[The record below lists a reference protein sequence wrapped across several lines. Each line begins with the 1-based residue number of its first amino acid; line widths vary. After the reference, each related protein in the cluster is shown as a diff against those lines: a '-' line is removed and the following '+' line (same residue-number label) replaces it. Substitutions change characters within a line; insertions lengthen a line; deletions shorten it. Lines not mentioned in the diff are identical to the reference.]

1 MEQQEAMRISLITMV
16 GNIILSVWKLA
27 AGIFAKSGAM
37 ISDAMHSASD
47 VFSTI
52 VVMIGI
58 RAANKE
64 ADEEHPYGHE
74 RMESIAAILLSAV
87 LLATGLGIGWDGLQ
101 KIIAAVQ
108 GNAEALVVPGW
119 LALAVAVLSIVVKEI
134 MYQATKI
141 VARRIRSD
149 ALMADAWHHRSDAL
163 SSIGSFIGIGGAMLG
178 FPVMDSIASVV
189 ICLFI
194 VKAAWDIAA
203 EAVRKMVDH
212 SADRETEETARRLIL
227 SHEGVI
233 SLRMLKTRQ
242 FGSKI
247 YMDVVMTADA
257 ALSFQRA
264 HALSE
269 EVHDAIEKALPS
281 VKHVMVHIEPD
292 EHAGSRPIFVL
303 LCKHWH
309 AAERVCRSPELLVSG
324 DTLRIRFPLC
334 DMLYD
339 DSAHYDGILE
349 FSRCRRYEL
358 HDPCD
363 PIRYWEYGIVP
374 GRFYRVENDAAGAA
388 FTPKAVQLQTEGGTA
403 VQHYLLSL
411 PTGDLEC
418 EAERFAFSVEQVGAS
433 R

>member
-1 MEQQEAMRISLITMV
+1 MEQREAMRISVITMTV
-16 GNIILSVWKLA
+16 NIVLSLLKAA
-27 AGIFAKSGAM
+27 AGVLASSGAM
-37 ISDAMHSASD
+37 ISDAIHSASD

-64 ADEEHPYGHE
+64 ADEDHPYGHE
-74 RMESIAAILLSAV
+74 RMECLAAIFLAAV
-87 LLATGLGIGWDGLQ
+87 LLVTGLGIGWDGLQ
-101 KIIAAVQ
+101 KILAAVQ
-108 GNAEALVVPGW
+108 GKTAELIVPGW
-119 LALAVAVLSIVVKEI
+119 FALAAAVLSIVVKEI
-134 MYQATKI
+134 MYQATRL
-141 VARRIRSD
+141 VAKRIQSD

-212 SADRETEETARRLIL
+212 SADRETEEAARRLIL

-242 FGSKI
+242 FGAKI

-264 HALSE
+264 HALAE
-269 EVHDAIEKALPS
+269 EVHDAIEQALPM

-309 AAERVCRSPELLVSG
+309 AAERVRRSPELLVTG
-324 DTLRIRFPLC
+324 DILRIRFPLC

-339 DSAHYDGILE
+339 DSADYDGILE

-358 HDPCD
+358 HEPCD

-388 FTPKAVQLQTEGGTA
+388 FTPKAVQLQTEGTA
-403 VQHYLLSL
+403 SVQHYLLSL

-418 EAERFAFSVEQVGAS
+418 EAERFAFSVEQVGES

>member
-1 MEQQEAMRISLITMV
+1 MEQREAMRISIITMV
-16 GNIILSVWKLA
+16 GNIVLSAIKLA
-27 AGIFAKSGAM
+27 AGIIARSGAM

-58 RAANKE
+58 HAAGKE

-101 KIIAAVQ
+101 KILAAVQ
-108 GNAEALVVPGW
+108 GNAETLTVPGW
-119 LALAVAVLSIVVKEI
+119 LALAAAVISIAAKEG

-163 SSIGSFIGIGGAMLG
+163 SSIGSFVGIGGAMLG

-194 VKAAWDIAA
+194 VKAAYDIAA
-203 EAVRKMVDH
+203 EAIRKMVDH
-212 SADRETEETARRLIL
+212 SADRETEEAARRLIL

-233 SLRMLKTRQ
+233 ALRMLKTRQ
-242 FGSKI
+242 FGSKV

-264 HALSE
+264 HALAE
-269 EVHDAIEKALPS
+269 EVHDAIEKSLPT

-309 AAERVCRSPELLVSG
+309 AAERTSRAPELLAAG
-324 DTLRIRFPLC
+324 DTLTIRFPLC
-334 DMLYD
+334 GMLYD
-339 DSAHYDGILE
+339 GSADYDGVLE
-349 FSRCRRYEL
+349 FSGCRRYEL
-358 HDPCD
+358 HAPCD
-363 PIRYWEYGIVP
+363 PIRYWEYGVQL
-374 GRFYRVENDAAGAA
+374 GRFYRIENDAAGAA
-388 FTPKAVQLQTEGGTA
+388 FSEDAVTLSGSEA
-403 VQHYLLSL
+403 DAQHYLLSL
-411 PTGDLEC
+411 PTGDFEC
-418 EAERFAFSVEQVGAS
+418 EATGFSFAVEQVGAS

>member
-1 MEQQEAMRISLITMV
+1 MERREAIQLSIVTMV
-16 GNIILSVWKLA
+16 VNILLSVMKLT
-27 AGIFAKSGAM
+27 AGLIAHSGAM
-37 ISDAMHSASD
+37 ISDAINSISD

-58 RAANKE
+58 NMAGKE

-74 RMESIAAILLSAV
+74 RLESIVAV
-87 LLATGLGIGWDGLQ
+87 LLAGVLFATGLGIGWSGLRN
-101 KIIAAVQ
+101 ILAAAN
-108 GNAEALVVPGW
+108 GTAEALVIPGA
-119 LALAVAVLSIVVKEI
+119 LALGAAVVSVVVKEI
-134 MYQATKI
+134 MYQVTI
-141 VARRIRSD
+141 RTARRIGSD
-149 ALMADAWHHRSDAL
+149 SLKAVAWDHRSDAL

-178 FPVMDSIASVV
+178 FPVLDSVASVV

-194 VKAAWDIAA
+194 LKAAWDIVS

-212 SADRETEETARRLIL
+212 SADRETEEAARHLIL
-227 SHEGVI
+227 GHEGVI
-233 SLRMLKTRQ
+233 ALKMLKTRQ

-264 HALSE
+264 HALAE
-269 EVHDAIEKALPS
+269 EVHDAIEQQFPL

-309 AAERVCRSPELLVSG
+309 AAERSSREPELLASG
-324 DTLRIRFPLC
+324 DTLTIRFPLC
-334 DMLYD
+334 GMLYD
-339 DSAHYDGILE
+339 GSADYDGILT
-349 FSRCRRYEL
+349 FSGCRRYEL
-358 HDPCD
+358 HKPCD
-363 PIRYWEYGIVP
+363 PIRYWEYGVHL

-388 FTPKAVQLQTEGGTA
+388 FSEAAVSLGMDTSTRT
-403 VQHYLLSL
+403 QHFLLSL
-411 PTGDLEC
+411 PSGDLEC
-418 EAERFAFSVEQVGAS
+418 EAASFVFAVEQVGAS